1 MRASCA
7 YHVRPSWR
15 LPLFWWSIPG
25 LRLASISNHRKSA
38 QSGALPLNNLDY
50 SGGMPRGER
59 SFAGGSSA
67 NLFREELPRSGKGK
81 LVLDAPSFFSLQRS
95 AQGDAQRSE
104 HRPRQVPRCFAP
116 CSSDRLLRA
125 SGPALKASSAER
137 CNLGKPVGRSDCA
150 LGRRPVRGRMP
161 DRWPCRSIF
170 FLGLFWVVGVSP
182 ARCAV
187 STRAPV
193 SASLVHV
200 CS

>member
-1 MRASCA
+1 MPRLSSLCNDPPRATRSVASIALGRFQGASLPCSSDRLRRASG
-7 YHVRPSWR
+7 P
-15 LPLFWWSIPG
+15 
-25 LRLASISNHRKSA
+25 
-38 QSGALPLNNLDY
+38 ALK
-50 SGGMPRGER
+50 
-59 SFAGGSSA
+59 ASSA
-67 NLFREELPRSGKGK
+67 ERCNLGKPVGRSDCALGRRPVRGRMP
-81 LVLDAPSFFSLQRS
+81 DRWPCRSIFFPLQRS

-170 FLGLFWVVGVSP
+170 FLGLFWVVGVSS

-193 SASLVHV
+193 SAFLVHV